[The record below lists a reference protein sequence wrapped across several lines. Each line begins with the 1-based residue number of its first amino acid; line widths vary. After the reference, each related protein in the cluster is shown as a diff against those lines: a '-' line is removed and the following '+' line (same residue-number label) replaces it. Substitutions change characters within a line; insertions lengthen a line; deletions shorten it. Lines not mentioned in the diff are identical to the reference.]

1 LIKDIELHLSLIT
14 NYLHIAQRLSVD
26 SQGYERYFGDQF
38 YKLFRLTYRLREG
51 GVLSMSTIQIFID
64 ERFPAEKAIKKFK
77 RMCDAYGIVK
87 EYRARSEYRKPS
99 VKMKEKLE
107 NADKRRR
114 KNDTRFTRTKY

>member
-1 LIKDIELHLSLIT
+1 M
-14 NYLHIAQRLSVD
+14 
-26 SQGYERYFGDQF
+26 
-38 YKLFRLTYRLREG
+38 
-51 GVLSMSTIQIFID
+51 SMSTIQINID

-77 RMCDAYGIVK
+77 RLCDAYGIVK

-114 KNDTRFTRTKY
+114 KTEKGTRRSKF